1 MEESEFFCFKKNR
14 GQVAVSNQKCEGK
27 IRSKSFTVLYEK
39 EAPIQ
44 INAQVKGKREGGGG
58 VHKEGQLK
66 EKNQINGQ
74 SIL

>member
-1 MEESEFFCFKKNR
+1 M
-14 GQVAVSNQKCEGK
+14 AVSNQKCEGK

-58 VHKEGQLK
+58 GYTKK
-66 EKNQINGQ
+66 D
-74 SIL
+74 S